1 MGINWGDIGSKI
13 TDIGGKVGETLISPS
28 PIVKLVTNPQ
38 KAWEDPSTLLP
49 DTVRSLGNGGPVRSV
64 DEQWK
69 EVGED
74 YVNRVKDNVDLLIS
88 PNPVLSIATGNGGD
102 IINLDKTAQEKWENV
117 TETTKETVDQ
127 TIVQPVVKETEKIK
141 ETVKE
146 TVNNVT
152 KGVGEALPIIAIG
165 GAAVLVVSLL
175 LGRR

>member
-1 MGINWGDIGSKI
+1 MGFNWGDIGSKI

-28 PIVKLVTNPQ
+28 PVVKLVTNPV
-38 KAWEDPSTLLP
+38 KAFEDPSTLLP
-49 DTVRSLGNGGPVRSV
+49 DTVRALGNGGPIRSV

-74 YVNRVKDNVDLLIS
+74 YVERVQKNVDLLVS
-88 PNPVLSIATGNGGD
+88 PNPIISAVTGNGGD
-102 IINLDKTAQEKWENV
+102 IVSDKPAEEKWQNV
-117 TETTKETVDQ
+117 TETVDETV
-127 TIVQPVVKETEKIK
+127 VQPVIKETTKIT

-152 KGVGEALPIIAIG
+152 QGIGQALPIIAIG
-165 GAAVLVVSLL
+165 GAAVLAVSLL